1 MAFAAGT
8 KARLRP
14 RRTMPRQDDLYRGLN
29 VIQKCLPHWGARVLQ
44 SARKPSA
51 VWLRV
56 SLGIVRAIAGFFGF
70 LPVLG
75 FWMTPLGVALIAI
88 DLPFL
93 RGPMGR
99 ALAFLKCKL
108 PAHGLS

>member
-1 MAFAAGT
+1 
-8 KARLRP
+8 
-14 RRTMPRQDDLYRGLN
+14 MPRKDALYRELN
-29 VIQKCLPHWGARVLQ
+29 VIQKCLPPWGARVLQ

-56 SLGIVRAIAGFFGF
+56 PLGIVLAIAGIFGF

-93 RGPMGR
+93 RGPMAR
-99 ALAFLKCKL
+99 VLAFLNRKL
-108 PAHGLS
+108 AAHGLSRVN

>member
-1 MAFAAGT
+1 
-8 KARLRP
+8 
-14 RRTMPRQDDLYRGLN
+14 MPRKDALYRELN
-29 VIQKCLPHWGARVLQ
+29 FIQKRLPHWAARVLQ

-56 SLGIVRAIAGFFGF
+56 PLGIVLTIAGFFGF

-93 RGPMGR
+93 RGPMAR
-99 ALAFLKCKL
+99 VLAFVNRKL
-108 PAHGLS
+108 APLVG

>member
-1 MAFAAGT
+1 
-8 KARLRP
+8 
-14 RRTMPRQDDLYRGLN
+14 MPRKDALYRELN
-29 VIQKCLPHWGARVLQ
+29 AIQKRLPHWGARVLQ

-51 VWLRV
+51 VWVRV
-56 SLGIVRAIAGFFGF
+56 PLGIALAIAGFFGF

-75 FWMTPLGVALIAI
+75 FWMIPLGVALIAI

-99 ALAFLKCKL
+99 VLAFVNRKL
-108 PAHGLS
+108 AAHVLSRAD

>member
-1 MAFAAGT
+1 
-8 KARLRP
+8 
-14 RRTMPRQDDLYRGLN
+14 MPRKDALYRELN
-29 VIQKCLPHWGARVLQ
+29 VIQKCLPHWGARVLE

-51 VWLRV
+51 VWLRAP
-56 SLGIVRAIAGFFGF
+56 LGIALAIAGLFGF

-75 FWMTPLGVALIAI
+75 FWMTPLGLALLAI

-99 ALAFLKCKL
+99 ALAFINRKL
-108 PAHGLS
+108 AAYGLSRVN

>member
-1 MAFAAGT
+1 
-8 KARLRP
+8 
-14 RRTMPRQDDLYRGLN
+14 MPRKDALYRELN

-56 SLGIVRAIAGFFGF
+56 PLGIVLAIAGIFGF

-75 FWMTPLGVALIAI
+75 FWMTPLGVALIAHRFAVFARP
-88 DLPFL
+88 DGARARLPQPQA
-93 RGPMGR
+93 RRPWVD
-99 ALAFLKCKL
+99 AAVN
-108 PAHGLS
+108 